1 MKFFSEHFFL
11 SLLRVLSNRDI
22 QKLDIL
28 IHRRLFLK
36 SDFISRTEHVLYWDD
51 QLYVWG
57 NHPSPIRPSTNTVDL
72 YRNFLTEEFKQDN
85 SNTKKNILILGST
98 PELRDLAAEVENASV
113 YVADISFQMP
123 AAMLRLTKHVDP
135 LSENWI
141 RCNWLE
147 LPFPEHFFDV
157 VLGDLV
163 LQQVLPESESALL
176 SKVTSLIKKGGS
188 FISRL
193 HFLSKDMQ
201 NVTIEHIIQNIIEE
215 KLSYME
221 KLSELKFRIL
231 WLFTDL
237 ENRKL
242 RRRATAREYSNYLNN
257 NKIADPLL
265 RQVERSFHF
274 YENSSRD
281 WAPPLENELD
291 VLLSGHFEFS
301 GKKFAND
308 YKLSSYYPLYVLKP
322 R

>member
-1 MKFFSEHFFL
+1 MKFFSKHFFL
-11 SLLRVLSNRDI
+11 SLLRVLSYKEI
-22 QKLDIL
+22 QELDIL
-28 IHRRLFLK
+28 IHRKLFLK
-36 SDFISRTEHVLYWDD
+36 SNFLSRSEHILYWDD
-51 QLYVWG
+51 QLYAWS
-57 NHPSPIRPSTNTVDL
+57 NHPAPIRPSANVIDL
-72 YRNFLTEEFKQDN
+72 YRCFLKEVLKQD
-85 SNTKKNILILGST
+85 SQKSPKNILILGST
-98 PELRDLAAEVENASV
+98 PELRDLVAEVKNVSI

-147 LPFPEHFFDV
+147 LPFPEHFFDI

-163 LQQVLPESESALL
+163 LQQVPPESESALL
-176 SKVTSLIKKGGS
+176 EKVASLIKKEGA

-201 NVTIEHIIQNIIEE
+201 GVNLEHIIYNVLEK

-242 RRRATAREYSNYLNN
+242 RRKAASEEYSNYLSN

-265 RQVERSFHF
+265 RHVERSLHF
-274 YENSSRD
+274 YKNSSRD
-281 WAPPLENELD
+281 WAPPLEKDLD
-291 VLLSGHFEFS
+291 ALLSKHFELS
-301 GKKFAND
+301 DKKTASD
-308 YKLSSYYPLYVLKP
+308 YKLALYYPLYTLKP